1 MTERHTSAFSRR
13 DVRPSHVR
21 IALEREEGAGNAGC
35 FSHTHSL
42 MCGCKKHTSKFTTG
56 QPLHRHSL
64 RNGFNGLSA
73 RSPRRPGLLAAVVC
87 EIVSRRLD
95 PSVGGSGPHAL
106 AVRQLHRSSGNTARV
121 HRIPPRVRDDA
132 YAPPVEAGCAEKCHD
147 FPKNGRDLFFARRLD
162 TNSENQPV
170 GQIRFV

>member
-1 MTERHTSAFSRR
+1 MTQRRTTAFPRR
-13 DVRPSHVR
+13 VIRPSQMR
-21 IALEREEGAGNAGC
+21 IALATEEGAGNAGC

-42 MCGCKKHTSKFTTG
+42 VCECKKHTSKFTTG

-73 RSPRRPGLLAAVVC
+73 RSPRRPGLLAAVAG

-106 AVRQLHRSSGNTARV
+106 AVRQLHRSSGDAARV

-132 YAPPVEAGCAEKCHD
+132 YAPPVEAGCPEKCHD
-147 FPKNGRDLFFARRLD
+147 FPKNGRGIFFAGGLD
-162 TNSENQPV
+162 VNSENQPV
-170 GQIRFV
+170 GQIM